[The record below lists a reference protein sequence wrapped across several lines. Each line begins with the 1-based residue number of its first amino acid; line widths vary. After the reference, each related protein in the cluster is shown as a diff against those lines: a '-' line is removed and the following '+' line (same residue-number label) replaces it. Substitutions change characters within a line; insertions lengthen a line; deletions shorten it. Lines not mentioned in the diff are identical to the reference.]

1 MRISVADA
9 KARFSDLIRRAEAGE
24 TVELTRYGRPV
35 ARIVSAGQ
43 GAEVPLIGA
52 LSGRIL
58 WRLSEE
64 DASEAP
70 GAEADRDP
78 RGSGGAG
85 A

>member
-35 ARIVSAGQ
+35 ARIVAAGQ

-58 WRLSEE
+58 WRLSEG
-64 DASEAP
+64 DAS
-70 GAEADRDP
+70 GTGDGDADGDTP
-78 RGSGGAG
+78 GSGGAG